1 MRHILSVLLE
11 NEAGALARVVG
22 LFAQRGYNIESLS
35 VAPTN
40 DDSMSRITITTFGND
55 QKIEQIT
62 KQLNKLIE
70 VIQAADLVEAGHVEQ
85 ELLLVK
91 VAPTDARPEQASQLA
106 ELLREGH
113 ILDSHDGVYI
123 VRFIGTCAEID
134 RLLATLDST
143 ARVIEVARSGV
154 LGVAWDNRMNVAELV
169 H

>member
-22 LFAQRGYNIESLS
+22 LFAQRGYNIESLT

-40 DDSMSRITITTFGND
+40 DDSMSRITVTTFGND

-70 VIQAADLVEAGHVEQ
+70 VIKAADLGKAGHVEQ

-91 VAPTDARPEQASQLA
+91 VAPIGAKPAQAKRLA
-106 ELLREGH
+106 ELLQEGC
-113 ILDSHDGVYI
+113 ILDSQDAVYI
-123 VRFIGTCAEID
+123 ARFTGTCEKID
-134 RLLATLDST
+134 QLLTTLDSA
-143 ARVIEVARSGV
+143 ARVLEVVRSGV
-154 LGVAWDNRMNVAELV
+154 LGVAWDNRMLQN
-169 H
+169 